1 MNDFFNILFGN
12 NTDKQEDVGSTELIG
27 AHSLQLKD
35 RTQKARQTMVSQRDG
50 SRPQPPYPATP
61 ERPAPRAPYE
71 LDIDPEFQV
80 PERPAN
86 ATANASTYG
95 SANASAHATAA
106 PATPPAEA
114 TATEDLPKS
123 NHNNNLYVEEMS
135 QPMKAYDA
143 KEVMEAATRYFDGE
157 EMVANVWMNK
167 YALRDGEGHIYERTP
182 DDMHLRLA
190 KEFARIEKN
199 YQTALG

>member
-12 NTDKQEDVGSTELIG
+12 NTEKQEDVGSTELIG

-35 RTQKARQTMVSQRDG
+35 RTRKAHQQMVTQREG

-71 LDIDPEFQV
+71 LDIAPEFQV

-86 ATANASTYG
+86 AT
-95 SANASAHATAA
+95 ANASAHATAA

-123 NHNNNLYVEEMS
+123 NHNNNLDVEEMS
-135 QPMKAYDA
+135 QAMKAYDA
-143 KEVMEAATRYFDGE
+143 KEVMEAATRYFDG
-157 EMVANVWMNK
+157 
-167 YALRDGEGHIYERTP
+167 
-182 DDMHLRLA
+182 
-190 KEFARIEKN
+190 
-199 YQTALG
+199 